1 MIYTTKSYL
10 RIFPIL
16 ALMAFLLPVIVGLF
30 GTWFPAFGF
39 LPAIGATSF
48 STEPFQEFF
57 SHPSTPKAITST
69 LISGVGAPLIAI
81 AITLWLTITVYGT
94 SLWRFFTRMLAPLLA
109 IPHASFAIGFT
120 FLIAPSGWIIRLISP
135 ELSGFTSPPNL
146 STVKDPLAISL
157 TLALA
162 LKEIPFLLLM
172 CIGALNQIDVSRIKW
187 IGGSLGYH
195 NFRIWSRLIIPQI
208 YPQLR
213 LPLLAVLAYSLS
225 VVDVSMILGPT
236 LPPTLAVLI
245 NRWFNDPEIIT
256 RLMGAAGATFLF
268 GLVALIIAL
277 FLIVERVWQNHFL
290 KKMTDG
296 RRESLFDR
304 FRFTGSIITGA
315 LLCTTLLSLISL
327 VFWSCTRSWRFP
339 DNIPASFTFTFWQKG
354 LSGAFSPIVTTIG
367 VGIIATLI
375 ATILVLGCLEYE
387 VSLTRSG
394 KKDNSQKMIW
404 ILYLPLLIPQISFLF
419 GVQTT
424 AILFQLEGHWLSL
437 IGSHLIFVLPYV
449 FLTISQ
455 VYRDYDERY
464 MHIATSL
471 SGSTFQSYFRVKLPM
486 LTKPIAF
493 SMATGFSVSVVQY
506 LPTLYVGA
514 GRFATITTET
524 VSLSSG
530 SDRRIIAVYA
540 LLQFI
545 IPVCIYLLAILLPAQ
560 LFKNRKGMQ
569 N

>member
-1 MIYTTKSYL
+1 MTYTTKSHL
-10 RIFPIL
+10 RIFPFL
-16 ALMAFLLPVIVGLF
+16 ALMAFLLPIIVGLF
-30 GTWFPAFGF
+30 GTWLPAFGY

-48 STEPFQEFF
+48 SIEPFQEFF
-57 SHPSTPKAITST
+57 YHPSTPKAITST
-69 LISGVGAPLIAI
+69 LISGVGAPIIAL
-81 AITLWLTITVYGT
+81 AITLWITITVYGT
-94 SLWRFFTRMLAPLLA
+94 SLWQFLTRMLAPLLA

-135 ELSGFTSPPNL
+135 EISGFTSPPDL

-172 CIGALNQIDVSRIKW
+172 CISALNQIDVRRTKW

-245 NRWFNDPEIIT
+245 NRWFNDPEITT

-268 GLVALIIAL
+268 GLVALIISF
-277 FLIVERVWQNHFL
+277 FLLIERVWRSHFL

-296 RRESLFDR
+296 RRESPLDR
-304 FRFTGSIITGA
+304 FRFTGSIISGA
-315 LLCTTLLSLISL
+315 LLSTTLLSLVSL
-327 VFWSCTRSWRFP
+327 VFWSCTKSWRFP
-339 DNIPASFTFTFWQKG
+339 DTMPSSFTFAFWEKG
-354 LSGAFSPIVTTIG
+354 LVGASSPIITTVI
-367 VGIIATLI
+367 VGIIATII
-375 ATILVLGCLEYE
+375 AIILVLGCLEYE
-387 VSLTRSG
+387 VTLAKSG

-419 GVQTT
+419 GVQTA
-424 AILFQLEGHWLSL
+424 AILFHLEGHWLSL

-455 VYRDYDERY
+455 VYRNYDERY
-464 MHIATSL
+464 MHVATSL
-471 SGSTFQSYFRVKLPM
+471 SGSTLLSYFCVKLPM
-486 LTKPIAF
+486 LMKPIAF

-506 LPTLYVGA
+506 LPTLYIGA

-540 LLQFI
+540 LLQFTV
-545 IPVCIYLLAILLPAQ
+545 PVCIYLLAILLPAQ